1 MMIIQFRQADSEII
15 GELKAKFERMP
26 KQVYVSGTHM
36 AVIGLDH
43 FNFTVRESAAVS
55 KVTTETPSYV
65 QGSRIFHPEDTI
77 IRLPHTQIGGENFTL
92 MAGPCSV
99 ESEEHVRRMA
109 AVAKQGGASVLRGG
123 AFKPRTSP
131 YSFQGLGEKGLR
143 FLRAAAD
150 ENGMDVI
157 TEVMDESHVPLVAEY
172 TDVFQIGARNMQNF
186 SLLKAVGKTRIPVA
200 LKRGMSGTVD
210 DLLNA
215 SEYIASGGNHN
226 IMLIERGIRTF
237 DNKYTRNT
245 FDLGAVP
252 VLQKLTH
259 YPVIVDPSHAVG
271 VWDLVAPMAYAGT
284 ASGASG
290 MIVEIHDDPEH
301 AFSDGPQAL
310 KPDTY
315 LKMAQHVFDLRNLM
329 DAWEG

>member
-1 MMIIQFRQADSEII
+1 MIIQLKQPINAAVVD
-15 GELKAKFERMP
+15 ELKAKFARMR
-26 KQVYVSGTHM
+26 KQVFVINNHL
-36 AVIGLDH
+36 AVIDLDH
-43 FNFTVRESAAVS
+43 FDFTDQESAAIDQVKMKTS
-55 KVTTETPSYV
+55 TYV
-65 QGSRIFHPEDTI
+65 LSSRMFHPEDTRI
-77 IRLPHTQIGGENFTL
+77 KLPHSQIGGSGFTM

-99 ESEEHVRRMA
+99 ESEEHIRRMA
-109 AVAKQGGASVLRGG
+109 KIARQGGATLLRGG
-123 AFKPRTSP
+123 AFKPRTTP
-131 YSFQGLGEKGLR
+131 YSFQGLGEEGLQ
-143 FLRAAAD
+143 FLREAAD

-157 TEVMDESHVPLVAEY
+157 TEVMDETHVPMVAEY

-200 LKRGMSGTVD
+200 LKRGLAATID

-226 IMLIERGIRTF
+226 VMLIERGIRTF

-259 YPVIVDPSHAVG
+259 YPIIVDPSHAVG
-271 VWDLVAPMAYAGT
+271 VWDLVAPMAYAGA

-290 MIVEIHDDPEH
+290 MIVEIHDNPEH

-310 KPDTY
+310 KPDNY
-315 LKMAQHVFDLRNLM
+315 LAMSAHVFALRQLM
-329 DAWEG
+329 DSWED

>member
-1 MMIIQFRQADSEII
+1 MIIQFKKPVNTEILK
-15 GELKAKFERMP
+15 ELEAKFTRIP
-26 KQVYVSGTHM
+26 AQVFISGSHM
-36 AVIGLDH
+36 AVIGLSH
-43 FNFTVRESAAVS
+43 FDFTSRESAAID
-55 KVTTETPSYV
+55 KIITETPSYV
-65 QGSRIFHPEDTI
+65 LGSRTYHPEDTI
-77 IRLPHTQIGGENFTL
+77 IHLPHAQIGGNGFTL

-109 AVAKQGGASVLRGG
+109 RVAREGGATLLRGG

-131 YSFQGLGEKGLR
+131 YSFQGLGEQGLR
-143 FLRAAAD
+143 FLREAAD

-186 SLLKAVGKTRIPVA
+186 SLLKAVGKTQIPVA

-245 FDLGAVP
+245 FDLAAVP

-259 YPVIVDPSHAVG
+259 YPIIVDPSHAVG
-271 VWDLVAPMAYAGT
+271 TWDLVSPMAYAGA

-301 AFSDGPQAL
+301 AVSDGPQAL

-315 LKMAQHVFDLRNLM
+315 QVMAQHVFELRKLM
-329 DAWEG
+329 DSWEG

>member
-1 MMIIQFRQADSEII
+1 MIIQFRQPNTEII
-15 GELKAKFERMP
+15 GELKERFERMP
-26 KQVYVSGTHM
+26 KQVFSTETHM
-36 AVIGLDH
+36 AVVGLDH
-43 FNFTVRESAAVS
+43 FNFTARESAAIS
-55 KVTTETPSYV
+55 KVIPETPSYV
-65 QGSRIFHPEDTI
+65 QGSRTFHPEDTVI
-77 IRLPHTQIGGENFTL
+77 SLPHTQIGGKNFTL

-99 ESEEHVRRMA
+99 ESEEHVQRMA
-109 AVAKQGGASVLRGG
+109 AVAREGGATVLRGG

-143 FLRAAAD
+143 FLREAAN

-157 TEVMDESHVPLVAEY
+157 TEVMDESHVPLVAQY

-186 SLLKAVGKTRIPVA
+186 SLLKAVGKTQIPVA

-245 FDLGAVP
+245 FDLAAVP

-259 YPVIVDPSHAVG
+259 YPIIVDPSHAVG
-271 VWDLVAPMAYAGT
+271 VWDLVAPMAYAGA

-290 MIVEIHDDPEH
+290 MIVEIHDDPDH

-315 LKMAQHVFDLRNLM
+315 LKMAQHVFDLRRLM